1 MVAPSKSPYDKH
13 TSNPLSAHTGSACAA
28 HLRAGHRAARR
39 ACVRGTWNPQ
49 YLTWQKG
56 VVYGKYYPR
65 WIRGNA
71 VFRGETGVG
80 LCSPRPRARSSAA
93 SSAEPAPV
101 SLPKSSPDPAG
112 EGNGCRQG
120 RSRAAGCRPPSSRT
134 PHAAIS
140 VAAGRIALCPPRVG
154 RIYTKT
160 PFPRKREGGG
170 PTRRRDQE

>member
-71 VFRGETGVG
+71 VFRGETGVR
-80 LCSPRPRARSSAA
+80 LCSPRRWARSPAA
-93 SSAEPAPV
+93 SSAEPAHAEIHAV
-101 SLPKSSPDPAG
+101 RRRPAG
-112 EGNGCRQG
+112 F
-120 RSRAAGCRPPSSRT
+120 SRVDRPTCLGAPVLHSLIILAGSAPAP
-134 PHAAIS
+134 
-140 VAAGRIALCPPRVG
+140 VARR
-154 RIYTKT
+154 KT
-160 PFPRKREGGG
+160 PASCPMKKRACQASLLSRRIFVLHQSPR
-170 PTRRRDQE
+170 